1 MLSQIQPHFLFN
13 ALNTI
18 EYLCEEDP
26 PVAARATNDFAR
38 YLRGNM
44 DSLMGSQMVSFR
56 NELEH
61 LAHYVAIEQLRYPS
75 IKVEYDVRADDFLVP
90 SLSVQPLVEN
100 AIKHGASRRAGEGV
114 VKVSS
119 WREGR
124 SFVVRV
130 TDNGPGFD
138 ERSIARFKEGVD
150 VGIPD
155 NRPPGEAPARNHVG
169 LANVAARVAATC
181 GGTMRV
187 ENEAG
192 GGASVTMTVPCEEE
206 GGSR

>member
-1 MLSQIQPHFLFN
+1 
-13 ALNTI
+13 
-18 EYLCEEDP
+18 
-26 PVAARATNDFAR
+26 
-38 YLRGNM
+38 
-44 DSLMGSQMVSFR
+44 MVSFR

-150 VGIPD
+150 VGVPD
-155 NRPPGEAPARNHVG
+155 NRRRRSARAQPCRTGERRGPRRRDLRRARCAWRTKRRRRQRDDDGSMRGRGRFAMIKPIVVDDERIALES
-169 LANVAARVAATC
+169 LAKKLARIDGV
-181 GGTMRV
+181 
-187 ENEAG
+187 
-192 GGASVTMTVPCEEE
+192 
-206 GGSR
+206 

>member
-1 MLSQIQPHFLFN
+1 MQSRIAVCYAIQPHFLFN

-138 ERSIARFKEGVD
+138 ERSIARFKEGVRRRHTRQSAAGRS
-150 VGIPD
+150 VRAQPC
-155 NRPPGEAPARNHVG
+155 RAGERRG
-169 LANVAARVAATC
+169 RVAATC

-187 ENEAG
+187 ENEA
-192 GGASVTMTVPCEEE
+192 AAAPA
-206 GGSR
+206 

>member
-75 IKVEYDVRADDFLVP
+75 IKVEYDVRADDFLV
-90 SLSVQPLVEN
+90 Q
-100 AIKHGASRRAGEGV
+100 IGRASCRER
-114 VKVSS
+114 VSS
-119 WREGR
+119 P
-124 SFVVRV
+124 V
-130 TDNGPGFD
+130 
-138 ERSIARFKEGVD
+138 
-150 VGIPD
+150 
-155 NRPPGEAPARNHVG
+155 
-169 LANVAARVAATC
+169 
-181 GGTMRV
+181 
-187 ENEAG
+187 
-192 GGASVTMTVPCEEE
+192 
-206 GGSR
+206 

>member
-1 MLSQIQPHFLFN
+1 M
-13 ALNTI
+13 
-18 EYLCEEDP
+18 
-26 PVAARATNDFAR
+26 AARATNDFAR

-44 DSLMGSQMVSFR
+44 DSLMGSQMVPFR
-56 NELEH
+56 SELEH
-61 LAHYVAIEQLRYPS
+61 LAHYVAIEQLRYPF
-75 IKVEYDVRADDFLVP
+75 IKVEYDVHADDFLIP

-100 AIKHGASRRAGEGV
+100 AIKHGASRKIGGGV
-114 VKVSS
+114 VRVAS

-138 ERSIARFKEGVD
+138 ERAIARFREGVD
-150 VGIPD
+150 DGASD
-155 NRPPGEAPARNHVG
+155 ARPLGEASARNHVG

-187 ENEAG
+187 ENGED
-192 GGASVTMTVPCEEE
+192 GGASVTMTVPYEED

>member
-1 MLSQIQPHFLFN
+1 
-13 ALNTI
+13 
-18 EYLCEEDP
+18 
-26 PVAARATNDFAR
+26 
-38 YLRGNM
+38 
-44 DSLMGSQMVSFR
+44 MVSFR

-114 VKVSS
+114 VKVS
-119 WREGR
+119 RGAR
-124 SFVVRV
+124 GVVR
-130 TDNGPGFD
+130 
-138 ERSIARFKEGVD
+138 RARD
-150 VGIPD
+150 RQ
-155 NRPPGEAPARNHVG
+155 RPRIRRALDRAVQGGRRRRHTRTIGRRAKRPARNHVG